1 MNTALSSLE
10 ERKKRKKRVN
20 PPLLPSLFLNMALRP
35 KGARS
40 TGVEAPA
47 DRFFAGQYRST
58 LCNDNISRIDE
69 QAFVRRKQR
78 NVDKVDV

>member
-1 MNTALSSLE
+1 MNTASSSLE
-10 ERKKRKKRVN
+10 ERKKSKKRVN

-47 DRFFAGQYRST
+47 DRFFAGQYRTT
-58 LCNDNISRIDE
+58 LCNDALLRIDE
-69 QAFVRRKQR
+69 QGLF
-78 NVDKVDV
+78 